1 MTRTARHLGRSPRL
15 GSFLAAVVIAGG
27 IGGQACGAYAQA
39 ASAEPPAAGE
49 AVLVEETPSYV
60 ELDPRLIELEAD
72 KASRG
77 RALIAAGVPML
88 VFGGAAIGLG
98 LAVQCHRPGDRMTG
112 AIAMGSTFAVIG
124 VGFTTGGIV
133 SLLRASKAGRD
144 APRTRSQR
152 RRIAGAATGSIIFSA
167 LSTILVTGSESVDC
181 INS

>member
-77 RALIAAGVPML
+77 RALIAAGVPMM
-88 VFGGAAIGLG
+88 VFGGAALGIG